1 MRRLAIRPGGIGDSI
16 LGFPAINHLGLD
28 ATLEVWARAEVLS
41 LLRFKSCS
49 IESSGIG
56 LLGVAKPS
64 PRLLDRL
71 SRFDEIVTWYGSAR
85 EEFRQALDRIHPR
98 VRYLA
103 ALPTGSSQHASDFF
117 AQQVGAP
124 TPALTQIEVQPT
136 QHEQD
141 RLVVIHPFSG
151 SAQKNWKLDRYEA
164 LAHSLRLTGKEVCFC
179 AAPHQNFPG
188 ARVIADL
195 AKLGSFLAGA
205 ALYIGNDSGITHLAA
220 ACGAN
225 VLALFGA
232 SDAQVWSPRGSRVQV
247 LDSGALDSLS
257 ASRVLEAALAQPGF
271 LQDQT

>member
-16 LGFPAINHLGLD
+16 LGFPAIHHLALD
-28 ATLEVWARAEVLS
+28 GDLEVWARGEVLS
-41 LLRFKSCS
+41 LLPFKTCS

-56 LLGVAKPS
+56 LLGVATPS

-103 ALPTGSSQHASDFF
+103 ALPTGNEQHASDFF
-117 AQQVGAP
+117 AQQVGAA
-124 TPALTQIEVQPT
+124 TPALSQIEVPST
-136 QHEQD
+136 QH
-141 RLVVIHPFSG
+141 RMVVIHPFSG
-151 SAQKNWKLDRYEA
+151 SAQKNWSLDRYES
-164 LAHSLRLTGKEVCFC
+164 LAQSLRLLEKEVCFC

-188 ARVIADL
+188 ARVISDL
-195 AKLGSFLAGA
+195 AELGSFIKGA
-205 ALYIGNDSGITHLAA
+205 SLYIGNDSGITHLAA

-232 SDAQVWSPRGSRVQV
+232 SDAQVWAPRGARVQL
-247 LDSGALDSLS
+247 LDTGALDSLNTD
-257 ASRVLEAALAQPGF
+257 RVLAEVLAQPGF
-271 LQDQT
+271 L